1 MYACVYQA
9 SLRISHT
16 HISACLLLALSHL
29 PPSSLCLCLFFLPTF
44 LFASFSTFVSL
55 WVSLPFYDSISIFVC
70 ISKSLSLSLNCQSLF
85 RCLYL
90 YLPLFFCL
98 SLSPSPCLLSVSLT
112 TWASQSL
119 SLAFSL
125 PLPLCLSLSEPL
137 SLLDSQGASVKARAC
152 PLAPTSGITARD
164 RLANSCQVR
173 ANLVSPAL
181 LCVLESCGPQ
191 PIFTPYLLR
200 APFSLPS
207 FLSWT

>member
-55 WVSLPFYDSISIFVC
+55 CVSLPFYDSISIFVC

-164 RLANSCQVR
+164 RLCQQLPSESKPCVP
-173 ANLVSPAL
+173 SPAL
-181 LCVLESCGPQ
+181 CTGVLWAAA
-191 PIFTPYLLR
+191 IFTPYLLR